1 MTSLDNLLNV
11 AIRDSVIRNILSLY
25 NNTNRSSTRYYN
37 NPPSGGYIVDEEQN
51 YVISDRDD
59 LSSSILLDI
68 VSRFGSPGSDGGFS
82 ERMKE
87 HRKSQL
93 KKIKYRKIKQDDV
106 LLTEQCPICIE
117 DFCCGEFQRTL
128 NCSHTFHKK
137 CIDRWFKKDK
147 DECPMCRNKII

>member
-11 AIRDSVIRNILSLY
+11 AIRDAVIRNVLSLY
-25 NNTNRSSTRYYN
+25 NTSNRNSIRYYN

-51 YVISDRDD
+51 YVISDHDD
-59 LSSSILLDI
+59 LSSTILLDI

-87 HRKSQL
+87 HRKTRL
-93 KKIKYRKIKQDDV
+93 KKIKYRKIKENDI

-117 DFCCGEFQRTL
+117 NFCCGEFQRTL
-128 NCSHTFHKK
+128 ECSHTFHKK

-147 DECPMCRNKII
+147 DDCPMCRNKII